1 MAAHR
6 PASGIDLSGL
16 GDTQRRLLELLKRE
30 GEQGVG
36 RLARSLG
43 LADETVRGHLN
54 ALAGRGLVE
63 RAGRRKEGPG
73 RPEILF
79 GLTDRAEALFP
90 SEEGTLLRELTA
102 YLLGEGEEGI
112 LEAFFRDRTSGRREE
127 ARDRLRGLSGRER
140 LEEVATILS
149 EEGFMAEV
157 VDPDG
162 DDGEGAL
169 RLRLCHCPLK
179 EMVAVS
185 RLPCHAEE
193 AWIGELLGVE
203 LARTSWM
210 PEGDRTC
217 CYEVG

>member
-1 MAAHR
+1 MDPHR

-43 LADETVRGHLN
+43 LAAETVRGHMN
-54 ALAGRGLVE
+54 ALAGRRLVE
-63 RAGRRKEGPG
+63 RTGRRKEGPG

-90 SEEGTLLRELTA
+90 SEEGHLLRELTA
-102 YLLGEGEEGI
+102 YLVEEGEEEL
-112 LEAFFRDRTSGRREE
+112 LEAFFEDRAAERREE
-127 ARDRLRGLSGRER
+127 ARDRVRGLSGRER
-140 LEEVATILS
+140 LQEVARILS

-157 VDPDG
+157 VDP
-162 DDGEGAL
+162 GEDEEAAGP

-193 AWIGELLGVE
+193 AWIAELLGADP
-203 LARTSWM
+203 ARTSWM

-217 CYEVG
+217 SYEVD